1 MSISEIVN
9 NNDTVAGRV
18 FDGFIFFLIILSLF
32 TFSLETLPGLTD
44 EQHEYLHYSE
54 IVISI
59 LFTIE
64 YVLRIVTAEKKTS
77 YIFSFYGF
85 IDLMAILPFYLVFLG
100 VDLYVIRALRVLR
113 IVKLTRYSVAMIRLG
128 KAFSIAKGEV
138 VVFLLATLVLLYLAA
153 VGVYIFESRA
163 QPENFVSVFDG
174 MWWAV
179 ASLTTVGYGDIYPV
193 TMGGK
198 LFTFIVLIFGLGI
211 VAAPAGI
218 ISSALTQVRSQEK
231 EEERE
236 GKDRESGESGPG

>member
-44 EQHEYLHYSE
+44 EQREYLHYSE

-64 YVLRIVTAEKKTS
+64 YVLRIFTAEKKTS

-128 KAFSIAKGEV
+128 KAFAIAKGEV

-231 EEERE
+231 EEEKER
-236 GKDRESGESGPG
+236 KDRESRESESG

>member
-44 EQHEYLHYSE
+44 EQREYLHYSE

-128 KAFSIAKGEV
+128 KAFAIAKGEV

-236 GKDRESGESGPG
+236 GKDRESGESESG

>member
-44 EQHEYLHYSE
+44 EQREYLHYSE

-128 KAFSIAKGEV
+128 KAFAIAKGEV

-236 GKDRESGESGPG
+236 RKDRESRESESG

>member
-44 EQHEYLHYSE
+44 EQREYLHYSE

-128 KAFSIAKGEV
+128 KAFAIAKGEV

>member
-44 EQHEYLHYSE
+44 EQREYLHYSE

-128 KAFSIAKGEV
+128 KAFAIAKGEV

-231 EEERE
+231 EEEKER
-236 GKDRESGESGPG
+236 KDRESRESESG

>member
-44 EQHEYLHYSE
+44 EQREYLHYSE

>member
-1 MSISEIVN
+1 MSIAEIVN

-32 TFSLETLPGLTD
+32 TFSVETLPGLT
-44 EQHEYLHYSE
+44 EEYQRYLHYSE
-54 IVISI
+54 VVISI

-64 YVLRIVTAEKKTS
+64 YILRIVTAEKKTE

-163 QPENFVSVFDG
+163 QPENFQSIFDG
-174 MWWAV
+174 LWWAV

-193 TMGGK
+193 TAGGK

-218 ISSALTQVRSQEK
+218 ISSALTQVRNEEIK
-231 EEERE
+231 EEENQSRE
-236 GKDRESGESGPG
+236 AERGQDSQ

>member
-32 TFSLETLPGLTD
+32 TFSLETLPDLTD
-44 EQHEYLHYSE
+44 EQREYLHYSE

-128 KAFSIAKGEV
+128 KAFAIAKGEV

-236 GKDRESGESGPG
+236 GKDRESGESESG

>member
-44 EQHEYLHYSE
+44 EQREYLHYSE

-128 KAFSIAKGEV
+128 KAFAIAKGEV

-236 GKDRESGESGPG
+236 RKDRESGESGPG

>member
-44 EQHEYLHYSE
+44 EQREYLHYSE

-85 IDLMAILPFYLVFLG
+85 IDLMAILPFYLVFS
-100 VDLYVIRALRVLR
+100 RVL
-113 IVKLTRYSVAMIRLG
+113 IC
-128 KAFSIAKGEV
+128 
-138 VVFLLATLVLLYLAA
+138 TLFVH
-153 VGVYIFESRA
+153 
-163 QPENFVSVFDG
+163 FVS
-174 MWWAV
+174 
-179 ASLTTVGYGDIYPV
+179 
-193 TMGGK
+193 
-198 LFTFIVLIFGLGI
+198 
-211 VAAPAGI
+211 
-218 ISSALTQVRSQEK
+218 
-231 EEERE
+231 
-236 GKDRESGESGPG
+236 

>member
-32 TFSLETLPGLTD
+32 TFSLETLPDLTD
-44 EQHEYLHYSE
+44 EQREYLHYSE

-128 KAFSIAKGEV
+128 KAFAIAKGEV

-236 GKDRESGESGPG
+236 GKDRESEESGPG

>member
-44 EQHEYLHYSE
+44 EQREYLHYSE

-236 GKDRESGESGPG
+236 GKDRESRESESG

>member
-44 EQHEYLHYSE
+44 EQREYLHYSE

-64 YVLRIVTAEKKTS
+64 YVLRIVTAEKKSS

-193 TMGGK
+193 TIGGK